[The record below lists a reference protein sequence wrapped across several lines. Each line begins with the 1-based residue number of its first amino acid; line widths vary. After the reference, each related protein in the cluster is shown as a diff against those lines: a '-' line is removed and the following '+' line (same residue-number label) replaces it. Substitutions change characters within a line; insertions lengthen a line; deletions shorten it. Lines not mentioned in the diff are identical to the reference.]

1 MTKHK
6 RTKRRNQRGGA
17 WYNPMSWF
25 SGTGTEDPY
34 APKKSI
40 FDTITGAT
48 TNAVNSANTLVGDAA
63 NSVTQG
69 ASNISDS
76 ISSTLNTNV
85 DVTGTQQPTYAQ
97 PTYAQPT
104 DAQPTDVQPTG
115 TQSVPMP
122 MGGKKRRRSRTM
134 KGGKGGLGLTYY
146 ASPVSG
152 IKVAQP
158 TTWIN
163 YSTKGGSKR
172 RRTNKRKT
180 RRHKKY

>member
-25 SGTGTEDPY
+25 SGTGTEDPD

-40 FDTITGAT
+40 VDTITGAT
-48 TNAVNSANTLVGDAA
+48 TNAVN
-63 NSVTQG
+63 
-69 ASNISDS
+69 SNISDS

-85 DVTGTQQPTYAQ
+85 DVTGTQQPTGTQ
-97 PTYAQPT
+97 S
-104 DAQPTDVQPTG
+104 TG
-115 TQSVPMP
+115 TQSTDVQSQPVPVP

-158 TTWIN
+158 TTWLN
-163 YSTKGGSKR
+163 YSTKGGSRR

-180 RRHKKY
+180 HRHKKY

>member
-25 SGTGTEDPY
+25 SGTGTEDPD

-40 FDTITGAT
+40 VDTITGAT

-85 DVTGTQQPTYAQ
+85 DVTGTQQPTGTQ
-97 PTYAQPT
+97 S
-104 DAQPTDVQPTG
+104 TG
-115 TQSVPMP
+115 TQSTDVQSQPVPVP

-158 TTWIN
+158 TTWLN
-163 YSTKGGSKR
+163 YSTKGGSRR

-180 RRHKKY
+180 HRHKKY

>member
-6 RTKRRNQRGGA
+6 RTKRKQRGGA

-25 SGTGTEDPY
+25 SGTETQDPY

-69 ASNISDS
+69 ASNISDT

-85 DVTGTQQPTYAQ
+85 DLTGTQPTNEPPVEPAQ
-97 PTYAQPT
+97 VSQTDTSPTA
-104 DAQPTDVQPTG
+104 AV
-115 TQSVPMP
+115 SI
-122 MGGKKRRRSRTM
+122 GGKKRRRSRTL

-152 IKVAQP
+152 LKVAQP
-158 TTWIN
+158 TTWLH
-163 YSTKGGSKR
+163 YPTQGGSRR

-180 RRHKKY
+180 RRHKKR

>member
-85 DVTGTQQPTYAQ
+85 DVTGTQQPT
-97 PTYAQPT
+97 
-104 DAQPTDVQPTG
+104 DAQPQP
-115 TQSVPMP
+115 VPMP

-163 YSTKGGSKR
+163 YSTKGGSRR

>member
-25 SGTGTEDPY
+25 SGTGTEYPY

-85 DVTGTQQPTYAQ
+85 DVTGTQQPT
-97 PTYAQPT
+97 
-104 DAQPTDVQPTG
+104 DAQPTDVQPID
-115 TQSVPMP
+115 TQPQPVPIP

-158 TTWIN
+158 TTWLN
-163 YSTKGGSKR
+163 YSTKGGSRR

>member
-25 SGTGTEDPY
+25 SGTGTEVPY

-85 DVTGTQQPTYAQ
+85 DVTGTQQPT
-97 PTYAQPT
+97 
-104 DAQPTDVQPTG
+104 DAQSTDVQP
-115 TQSVPMP
+115 QPVPMP

-158 TTWIN
+158 TTWLN
-163 YSTKGGSKR
+163 YSTKGGSRR

-180 RRHKKY
+180 RRNKKY